1 MPSAATDPPVQLFDD
16 PYQQGG
22 KFINQDGQTGESEGE
37 KHDLDAT
44 VLQTPQEDSIMLNI
58 PQEDCDTQKLNNM
71 QIFEESNN
79 SLTKLMK

>member
-22 KFINQDGQTGESEGE
+22 TFINQDGQTGESEGE
-37 KHDLDAT
+37 KYDLDAT
-44 VLQTPQEDSIMLNI
+44 VLQI